1 MDFATLPP
9 EFNSGQLY
17 AGPGAGSMLAA
28 AAAWD
33 ELAAEL
39 HMAAAGYTSVIAGL
53 IAGPWLGLAST
64 SMAAAAAPYVA
75 WMRSAAGQAEQAA
88 TQAKAAA
95 AAYEVAFAAV
105 VPPPVIAANR
115 STRRALVATNLFG
128 QNTTA
133 IAVTETGYAEMW
145 AQDAAVMYSYAGL
158 SASATT
164 LTPFTLSPQSTRPGG
179 SSDQAAA
186 LARATATSASSET
199 HTALAQLSSD
209 VPTTLQALASSPTS
223 AADAVSP
230 ASGIFDA
237 LQSLDL
243 ISPSTFFEPASLG
256 VATSELGTAS
266 GAWADAAKA
275 DTEIEAAGR
284 EIADDQDALTRQIS
298 GAETRIMGRFDQLGT
313 VGQAG
318 SAASAGLGQAATIGA
333 LSVPPGWTTAASQLR
348 LATLA
353 LPATGL
359 GAVPAAFAGPAAVF
373 GEMTLASI
381 AGQAI
386 NGTVSP
392 ARREPVGTAARPR
405 PPAPSAATG
414 QISGIASDVREFAE
428 LLGKLGDLRGSGLL
442 TDEEFNEQKQRLLSR
457 LW

>member
-1 MDFATLPP
+1 
-9 EFNSGQLY
+9 
-17 AGPGAGSMLAA
+17 MLAA
-28 AAAWD
+28 ATAWD

-39 HMAAAGYTSVIAGL
+39 HMAAAGYASVIAGL
-53 IAGPWLGLAST
+53 VAGSWLGLASA

-75 WMRSAAGQAEQAA
+75 WMRTAAIQAEQAA
-88 TQAKAAA
+88 TQGKAAA

-115 STRRALVATNLFG
+115 CTLRALVATNIFG
-128 QNTTA
+128 QNTPA
-133 IAVTETGYAEMW
+133 IAVTEIDYAEMW

-164 LTPFTLSPQSTRPGG
+164 LTPFTPSPRSTRSGG
-179 SSDQAAA
+179 SSDQAGA
-186 LARATATSASSET
+186 LARTTAATET

-223 AADAVSP
+223 TAGAVSP

-298 GAETRIMGRFDQLGT
+298 GAESRIMGRFDRLGT
-313 VGQAG
+313 VGQ
-318 SAASAGLGQAATIGA
+318 AASAGLGQAATIGA
-333 LSVPPGWTTAASQLR
+333 LSVPPGWTTAAPQLR

-359 GAVPAAFAGPAAVF
+359 GAVPEAFAASPAAVF

-392 ARREPVGTAARPR
+392 ARRDRVGAAARPYS
-405 PPAPSAATG
+405 PAPSAAAG
-414 QISGIASDVREFAE
+414 QISGIASDMREFAE
-428 LLGKLGDLRGSGLL
+428 LLGKLGDLRDSGLL